1 MTKYPIH
8 PLSAGLLVAIDGL
21 WFLDSWII
29 VAWIFTIPLSFL
41 SVLIPTYLIQRH
53 LNQDGVGKAL
63 AIASLLAVLAAIP
76 TPIAGGTVGMG
87 ILALAG
93 LRSITTTAN
102 KQ

>member
-1 MTKYPIH
+1 MNKYPIH

-21 WFLDSWII
+21 WLLDSWIFI
-29 VAWIFTIPLSFL
+29 AWILTIPLSFFA
-41 SVLIPTYLIQRH
+41 VLFPTYLIQRH
-53 LNQDGVGKAL
+53 FNEDGRGKAL

-76 TPIAGGTVGMG
+76 TPIAGGTVGVG

-93 LRSITTTAN
+93 LRSLSPTTT